1 MTPAPN
7 NSYLRN
13 TVLQATPERL
23 QLMLYDG
30 AIRFAT
36 QGREAVERRDFEQI
50 YEKLSRAQRIVLEM
64 QAGLRHEINPELCG
78 RMSALYNFIHHKL
91 VNGSMNRS
99 VADIDDALH
108 ILKLERET
116 WSMLVDKLARERT
129 EVDGALCEVGRGAPA
144 GEFEA

>member
-1 MTPAPN
+1 MTPPAAH
-7 NSYLRN
+7 SYLRN
-13 TVLQATPERL
+13 AVLQATPERL

-64 QAGLRHEINPELCG
+64 QSGLRHEVNPELCA
-78 RMSALYNFIHHKL
+78 RMSALYHFIHRKL
-91 VNGSMNRS
+91 VNGSMLRD
-99 VADIDDALH
+99 VAEIDDALR

-116 WSMLVDKLARERT
+116 WALLVDKLARERR
-129 EVDGALCEVGRGAPA
+129 EADDNCCEIGATASFQA
-144 GEFEA
+144 